1 MGKNYLLLLIISLFL
16 FSCSDFNKIV
26 KSTDYEYRYKMALE
40 YYEQQD
46 YSKANTLFND
56 LVRIY
61 RGTSR
66 GDELYYYYAKSLYEQ
81 NDYILAGHYFR
92 NLVDQYPRSR
102 FAEEAQFMVGY
113 CYYRDSPNPKLDQTV
128 THRAV
133 DALQLFKNMYPF
145 SSRVDEADI
154 LIDELQ
160 EKIAYKSYFNS
171 KLYYE
176 MGYYRAAVIA
186 LGNTIYDFPNTTYRE
201 DIRYMIFKSK
211 YFLAVNSVEE
221 LKRERLI
228 DARDEYFNFIDEYSE
243 SKYTREVVR
252 DFRQISRQ
260 LGFDEGDEDD
270 EISMNTNN

>member
-260 LGFDEGDEDD
+260 LGFDEGDEGD

>member
-1 MGKNYLLLLIISLFL
+1 
-16 FSCSDFNKIV
+16 
-26 KSTDYEYRYKMALE
+26 MALE